1 MHAVCFVRVKYNNI
15 AKKLNPVID
24 PIDVTASFINKSIFF
39 NSLSFYQNSKLKKE
53 NNIIDKIKTKFRKL

>member
-15 AKKLNPVID
+15 KKINPVID